1 MTSLTNIDL
10 TTLNL
15 KSLQSLAKEFKVKSW
30 WTLKKADL
38 ISELTNIKLDLE
50 DKAAVQKATEEYQE
64 ELKESSLADDEE
76 YCHYCGTRKKKG
88 FLCPECGRDWETLK
102 NSENSTQSSDTKP
115 TEKKVSKKSPKTPK
129 TPKANKVE
137 KNEENLVTLKEL
149 AAEFHMKGT
158 KARRLL
164 RDAAISRPYGGNRW
178 EWDKNLHIDELNM
191 AREYLKAHTK
201 APKKEQDK

>member
-1 MTSLTNIDL
+1 MTIITNIDL

-38 ISELTNIKLDLE
+38 ISELSSIQETYK
-50 DKAAVQKATEEYQE
+50 KAEESFQGAEEEAQKKEE
-64 ELKESSLADDEE
+64 
-76 YCHYCGTRKKKG
+76 
-88 FLCPECGRDWETLK
+88 
-102 NSENSTQSSDTKP
+102 
-115 TEKKVSKKSPKTPK
+115 SPKSKAKKTK
-129 TPKANKVE
+129 TPKVE

-149 AAEFHMKGT
+149 ASEFHMKGT

-201 APKKEQDK
+201 ASKKEQDK

>member
-1 MTSLTNIDL
+1 MTIITNIDL

-38 ISELTNIKLDLE
+38 ISELSSIQETYK
-50 DKAAVQKATEEYQE
+50 KAEESFQGAEGEAQKKEE
-64 ELKESSLADDEE
+64 
-76 YCHYCGTRKKKG
+76 
-88 FLCPECGRDWETLK
+88 
-102 NSENSTQSSDTKP
+102 
-115 TEKKVSKKSPKTPK
+115 SPKSKAKKTK
-129 TPKANKVE
+129 TPKVE

-164 RDAAISRPYGGNRW
+164 RNETAARPFGGNRW
-178 EWDKNLHIDELNM
+178 EWDKDLHKAELEL
-191 AREYLKAHTK
+191 ARSILKAHTK
-201 APKKEQDK
+201 

>member
-1 MTSLTNIDL
+1 MTSLTNINLETL
-10 TTLNL
+10 TAAEL
-15 KSLQSLAKEFKVKSW
+15 KTLAKEFKVKNW
-30 WTLKKADL
+30 WNLKKADL
-38 ISELTNIKLDLE
+38 ITELTKIKLDLE

-64 ELKESSLADDEE
+64 ELKKTESQ
-76 YCHYCGTRKKKG
+76 
-88 FLCPECGRDWETLK
+88 ETQP
-102 NSENSTQSSDTKP
+102 S
-115 TEKKVSKKSPKTPK
+115 EKKTSKKT
-129 TPKANKVE
+129 KAPKVE
-137 KNEENLVTLKEL
+137 KDEENLVTLKEL

>member
-1 MTSLTNIDL
+1 MTNLTNINLETL
-10 TTLNL
+10 TAAEL
-15 KSLQSLAKEFKVKSW
+15 KTLAKEFKVKNW
-30 WTLKKADL
+30 WNLKKADL
-38 ISELTNIKLDLE
+38 ITELTNIKLDLE

-64 ELKESSLADDEE
+64 ELKKTESQ
-76 YCHYCGTRKKKG
+76 
-88 FLCPECGRDWETLK
+88 ETQP
-102 NSENSTQSSDTKP
+102 SEK
-115 TEKKVSKKSPKTPK
+115 KTPK
-129 TPKANKVE
+129 KAKAPKVE
-137 KNEENLVTLKEL
+137 KDEENLVTLKEL

>member
-1 MTSLTNIDL
+1 MTNLTNINLETL
-10 TTLNL
+10 TAAEL
-15 KSLQSLAKEFKVKSW
+15 KTLAKEFKVKNW
-30 WTLKKADL
+30 WNLKKADL
-38 ISELTNIKLDLE
+38 ITELTNIKLDLE
-50 DKAAVQKATEEYQE
+50 DKAAVQKATKEYQE
-64 ELKESSLADDEE
+64 ELKKTESQ
-76 YCHYCGTRKKKG
+76 
-88 FLCPECGRDWETLK
+88 ETQP
-102 NSENSTQSSDTKP
+102 S
-115 TEKKVSKKSPKTPK
+115 EKKTHKKT
-129 TPKANKVE
+129 KAPKVE
-137 KNEENLVTLKEL
+137 KDEENLVTLKEL

>member
-1 MTSLTNIDL
+1 MTNLTNINLETL
-10 TTLNL
+10 TAAEL
-15 KSLQSLAKEFKVKSW
+15 KTLAKEFKVKNW
-30 WTLKKADL
+30 WNLKKTDL
-38 ISELTNIKLDLE
+38 ITELTNIKLDLE

-64 ELKESSLADDEE
+64 ELKKTESQETQPSE
-76 YCHYCGTRKKKG
+76 KK
-88 FLCPECGRDWETLK
+88 TLK
-102 NSENSTQSSDTKP
+102 KTKAP
-115 TEKKVSKKSPKTPK
+115 
-129 TPKANKVE
+129 KVE

>member
-1 MTSLTNIDL
+1 MTNLTNINLETL
-10 TTLNL
+10 TAAEL
-15 KSLQSLAKEFKVKSW
+15 KTLAKEFKVKNW
-30 WTLKKADL
+30 WNLKKADL
-38 ISELTNIKLDLE
+38 ITELTNIKLDLE
-50 DKAAVQKATEEYQE
+50 DKDAVQKATEEYQE
-64 ELKESSLADDEE
+64 ELKKTESQ
-76 YCHYCGTRKKKG
+76 
-88 FLCPECGRDWETLK
+88 ETQP
-102 NSENSTQSSDTKP
+102 S
-115 TEKKVSKKSPKTPK
+115 EKKTSKKT
-129 TPKANKVE
+129 KAHKVE
-137 KNEENLVTLKEL
+137 KDEENLVTLKEL

>member
-1 MTSLTNIDL
+1 MTNLTNINLETL
-10 TTLNL
+10 TAAEL
-15 KSLQSLAKEFKVKSW
+15 KTLAKEFKVKNW
-30 WTLKKADL
+30 WNLEKADL
-38 ISELTNIKLDLE
+38 ITELTNIKLDLE
-50 DKAAVQKATEEYQE
+50 DRAAVQKATEEYQE
-64 ELKESSLADDEE
+64 ELKKTESQ
-76 YCHYCGTRKKKG
+76 
-88 FLCPECGRDWETLK
+88 ETQP
-102 NSENSTQSSDTKP
+102 SEK
-115 TEKKVSKKSPKTPK
+115 KTPK
-129 TPKANKVE
+129 KAKAPKVE
-137 KNEENLVTLKEL
+137 KDEENLVTLKEL